1 MTLQNEPPT
10 LDICAED
17 RDQYK
22 QYSKIFKFET
32 TKETIRSGNR

>member
-10 LDICAED
+10 LDVCAED

-22 QYSKIFKFET
+22 QYSKTFRFFKMN
-32 TKETIRSGNR
+32 I